1 MRVRPAARR
10 RALAAA
16 LLALLSLA
24 AGPAAARAAT
34 YVDVA
39 GRGGACSDA
48 RSAAQ
53 AASPATPWC
62 SLTAAAA
69 KAPSGGT
76 VLVRGGAY
84 PYTQIDGSDRATPNA
99 ATITLKPYAGETPVV
114 FAVDLRDA
122 THLRFEGLRFSGTMN
137 LVYFGNDHIAFAG
150 NDLTN
155 AVNIRG
161 SRDIL
166 FEGNRFHDGPD
177 SCTVDSSEAG
187 GVRSMTGT
195 QGLTIRGNHFE
206 RLTGDAI
213 QMDGTGVLIEG
224 NTFDHIQV
232 RPGCGAHTDVIQS
245 LGAEDVTIRGNVAR
259 DNDSGILNS
268 SADHQTSG
276 WTIENNV
283 FARSSGTPLQLDN
296 QMDDLVVANNTFTA
310 SGGGVLFR
318 WWTNPGV
325 PVNSQGFVIAD
336 NVFDD
341 GYSVD
346 PRLRIAVGD
355 YNLVPPGAH
364 RYGAHDLAAAPRFVD
379 AAADRFDL
387 RADSPAVDS
396 GASGLVATIRGLGYT
411 LPATDLLGGARTG
424 AHDRGAYELGA
435 TPAAPAPP
443 GSDAP
448 DADPAPDPTPEPA
461 DPGEPARPA
470 APADPGPGHL
480 RRPARPSAPATPPRL
495 IGVTVPRVVRPAPAA
510 RVRAALKACAARRTV
525 AARARCRTA
534 ATARLAPTVR
544 FGLDRAA
551 TVTVTVSTAAGSGRE
566 LGRTTVSARKGA
578 NAVALTAR
586 RDLRP
591 GRYAVRIAAVA
602 DGRTAATT
610 QTVVVRRG

>member
-1 MRVRPAARR
+1 MRVRPATRRR

-24 AGPAAARAAT
+24 AAPAAARAAT

-76 VLVRGGAY
+76 VLVRAGAY
-84 PYTQIDGSDRATPNA
+84 PYTQIDGADRATPNA
-99 ATITLKPYAGETPVV
+99 ATITMKPYAGEAPVV
-114 FAVDLRDA
+114 FAVELRDA

-137 LVYFGNDHIAFAG
+137 LVYFGNDHVAFVDA
-150 NDLTN
+150 DLTN

-166 FEGNRFHDGPD
+166 FEGNHFHDGPD

-187 GVRSMTGT
+187 GVRAMTGT

-346 PRLRIAVGD
+346 PRLRIAIAD
-355 YNLVPPGAH
+355 FNLVPAGAH

-379 AAADRFDL
+379 AAAGRFDL

-396 GASGLVATIRGLGYT
+396 GASGPVATIRGLAYT
-411 LPATDLLGGARTG
+411 LPATDLLGGTRTG

-443 GSDAP
+443 GADPP
-448 DADPAPDPTPEPA
+448 DADPAPEPGEPSEPDEPSTPSEPA
-461 DPGEPARPA
+461 DPGSTHHRPM
-470 APADPGPGHL
+470 
-480 RRPARPSAPATPPRL
+480 RPWPLTAPRL
-495 IGVTVPRVVRPAPAA
+495 IGVTVPRVVRPVSTA
-510 RVRAALKACAARRTV
+510 RLRAALKACAGRRT
-525 AARARCRTA
+525 AAVRARCRTA

-551 TVTVTVSTAAGSGRE
+551 TVTVTVSAAAGSRRE
-566 LGRTTVSARKGA
+566 LARTTVSARKGA
-578 NAVALTAR
+578 NAVALAAR
-586 RDLRP
+586 RALRP
-591 GRYAVRIAAVA
+591 GRYAVRVAAVA
-602 DGRTAATT
+602 GGRTAATT